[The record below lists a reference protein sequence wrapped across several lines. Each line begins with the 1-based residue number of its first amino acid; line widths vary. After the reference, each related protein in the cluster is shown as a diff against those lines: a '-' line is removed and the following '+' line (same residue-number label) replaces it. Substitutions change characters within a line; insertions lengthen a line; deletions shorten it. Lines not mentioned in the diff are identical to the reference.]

1 MVDLIGVMMSMEV
14 IPVISIGI
22 LQQSLLISTNNICL
36 LVDNIKDIMVTTIS
50 LTSLS
55 FELYKFLCS
64 LHLII
69 YVHVLILNI
78 IIQGNKISQ

>member
-22 LQQSLLISTNNICL
+22 LQQSLLASTSNICL
-36 LVDNIKDIMVTTIS
+36 LVDNIKDIMVTIS

-55 FELYKFLCS
+55 FE
-64 LHLII
+64 
-69 YVHVLILNI
+69 
-78 IIQGNKISQ
+78 